1 MAREHA
7 EDASPT
13 LPSRMPREDHAG
25 QRIPGRRHARG
36 VQRSVLAA
44 STGAR
49 SISTDRAL
57 GRQSNEKR
65 DRLHRLLRGDSAA
78 DCAAPGG
85 SSPAGVMG
93 KGAGSVEGARGPR
106 EGISCAEVREG
117 GRGRQDAAHVSGS
130 WHA

>member
-13 LPSRMPREDHAG
+13 LPLRMPREEHAG

-57 GRQSNEKR
+57 GRQSTKNETVFIA
-65 DRLHRLLRGDSAA
+65 S
-78 DCAAPGG
+78 CAATVRPIAPL
-85 SSPAGVMG
+85 PA
-93 KGAGSVEGARGPR
+93 
-106 EGISCAEVREG
+106 
-117 GRGRQDAAHVSGS
+117 AAHLQGS
-130 WHA
+130 WVRALGQ